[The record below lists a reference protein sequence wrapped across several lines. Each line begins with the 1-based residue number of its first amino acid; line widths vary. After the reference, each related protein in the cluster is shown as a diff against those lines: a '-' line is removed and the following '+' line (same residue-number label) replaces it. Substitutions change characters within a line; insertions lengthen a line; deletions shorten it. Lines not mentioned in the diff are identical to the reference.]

1 MHERGFSLVEMVMV
15 VGIVSLLLAFG
26 TLRFDEYA
34 KRHRTESQTRMLY
47 LQLQKARSNA
57 VYERRQTRVKIYT
70 DHFEMYSSGALGAVA
85 PIVSHAL
92 EYPVVMSST
101 VREVDFD
108 PRGVTNDWGS
118 ICLASS
124 DGSGAVDSVV
134 IHSVRTSIGK
144 KDKGNDCVTDNITK
158 K

>member
-57 VYERRQTRVKIYT
+57 VHNWAGLT
-70 DHFEMYSSGALGAVA
+70 GL
-85 PIVSHAL
+85 
-92 EYPVVMSST
+92 
-101 VREVDFD
+101 
-108 PRGVTNDWGS
+108 
-118 ICLASS
+118 
-124 DGSGAVDSVV
+124 
-134 IHSVRTSIGK
+134 
-144 KDKGNDCVTDNITK
+144 
-158 K
+158 